1 MATLESAYNPQYSE
15 NASIL
20 TGDYDR
26 VTVEVEDSIDAEFW
40 HGLLSG
46 LCPQKNFHF
55 DPYRT
60 VLKEDGTEQRV
71 SGKSRIIESAK
82 TFNQWHIGCVDS
94 DYDWLLS
101 DYIRDGNAI
110 TDNKYLIQTYAYSI
124 ENLMC
129 MSNTLGDFCQNM
141 TEEATEFDFI
151 DYITRLSQIIYP
163 LLIWSV
169 YLYSQDKKT
178 FSPTSWRNILVNAEK
193 DAEKSLALIAENTRT
208 KVEELDKDFVSDI
221 EEKDR
226 MEVKLTEKK
235 LFNRNDAYLF
245 VRGHDLYDHLVNSVI
260 SPIIMHLR
268 EQHYEK
274 QRESDN
280 YHKSALRE
288 YQAKQKSVRKLLAKN
303 YLYKGDIYDSISRDV
318 SAIWKTD

>member
-1 MATLESAYNPQYSE
+1 MATLESAYNSQYSE

-94 DYDWLLS
+94 DY
-101 DYIRDGNAI
+101 
-110 TDNKYLIQTYAYSI
+110 
-124 ENLMC
+124 
-129 MSNTLGDFCQNM
+129 
-141 TEEATEFDFI
+141 
-151 DYITRLSQIIYP
+151 
-163 LLIWSV
+163 
-169 YLYSQDKKT
+169 
-178 FSPTSWRNILVNAEK
+178 EK
-193 DAEKSLALIAENTRT
+193 L
-208 KVEELDKDFVSDI
+208 
-221 EEKDR
+221 
-226 MEVKLTEKK
+226 
-235 LFNRNDAYLF
+235 
-245 VRGHDLYDHLVNSVI
+245 
-260 SPIIMHLR
+260 
-268 EQHYEK
+268 
-274 QRESDN
+274 RESDN

-303 YLYKGDIYDSISRDV
+303 NLYKGDIYNSISRDV
-318 SAIWKTD
+318 SAIWKTE